1 MCADSQLL
9 AMLTTSNEYIFLLSK
24 SQKYYFDNKAIM
36 EPAATNEDRG
46 FGSATVIDQDGA
58 HTHVGHDGYEDE
70 QRGLEALVDG
80 LHDLL
85 VKRRGLS
92 WSKPSNA

>member
-1 MCADSQLL
+1 MTYEQKALEILRVLAHMAADGKS
-9 AMLTTSNEYIFLLSK
+9 LTIAG
-24 SQKYYFDNKAIM
+24 DW
-36 EPAATNEDRG
+36 G

-80 LHDLL
+80 LHELL
-85 VKRRGLS
+85 VSQRGLS
-92 WSKPSNA
+92 WAKPSNRD